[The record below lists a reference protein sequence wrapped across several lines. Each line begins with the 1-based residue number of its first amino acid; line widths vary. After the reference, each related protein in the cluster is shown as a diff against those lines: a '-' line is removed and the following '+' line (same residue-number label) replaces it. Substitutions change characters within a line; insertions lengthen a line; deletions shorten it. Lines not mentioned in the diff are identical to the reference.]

1 MRGRRPLPTHLK
13 VLRGNPGKQS
23 LNDDEPAPS
32 APDCLPEAPAFLSAY
47 AREEWKRVMSELF
60 LMGLYTNFDQAVLCA
75 YCESWARWR
84 TANELVQ
91 RMAAR
96 DVNWSALLVRAKN
109 GTPLQNP
116 VVLTAARA
124 AADMCRYA
132 QEFGFSPG
140 ARTRIANATASDA
153 SIVKRKFEGLIATN

>member
-1 MRGRRPLPTHLK
+1 
-13 VLRGNPGKQS
+13 V
-23 LNDDEPAPS
+23 
-32 APDCLPEAPAFLSAY
+32 Y
-47 AREEWKRVMSELF
+47 ARQEWTRVMTELF
-60 LMGLYTNFDQAVLCA
+60 MMGLYTNFDQAMLCA

-84 TANELVQ
+84 TANELLQ
-91 RMAAR
+91 RLAAR
-96 DVNWSALLVRAKN
+96 DTNYSGLLVRAKN

-124 AADMCRYA
+124 ASDMARYA

-153 SIVKRKFEGLIATN
+153 SIVKRKFEGLVASN